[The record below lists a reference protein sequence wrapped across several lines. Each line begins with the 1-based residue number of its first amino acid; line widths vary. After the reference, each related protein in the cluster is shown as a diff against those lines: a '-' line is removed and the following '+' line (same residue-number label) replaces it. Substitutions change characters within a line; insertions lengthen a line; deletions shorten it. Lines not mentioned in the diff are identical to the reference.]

1 MLNPRTSS
9 LVALFVAVLA
19 AGSFGVGWARTSA
32 QEESLS
38 ELRALVEDELAKEGE
53 VEVPVT
59 EHLDESIAELRER
72 IARLEARRRSEGSV
86 GGDRRA
92 VVDAEAPEGS
102 EDGGPADAEQADSEV
117 GMGEAEELAA
127 LLGELLGPD
136 GQPVG
141 SPEDVERFWELLR
154 SEGVVDE
161 HIANLEAM
169 VEAYPGDAELR
180 MQLASAY
187 IAKLFTVPGGPEQG
201 RWGHKAEQQWKETLA
216 LEPDHWKAHQTLG
229 INYAYYPDVMNK
241 TGTAIESLEHA
252 KSVQAGLPAAPEHVS
267 TYVYLSSLY
276 KRQGNIDQARN
287 TLLEGLALHPG
298 NAELQAALDQLP

>member
-1 MLNPRTSS
+1 MLSARTP
-9 LVALFVAVLA
+9 LVVAIFVAVLA
-19 AGSFGVGWARTSA
+19 AGAFAVGWARTSA
-32 QEESLS
+32 QEESL
-38 ELRALVEDELAKEGE
+38 
-53 VEVPVT
+53 
-59 EHLDESIAELRER
+59 AELRQLVERELGRDRGAEGSETAHLDDGLAELRGR
-72 IARLEARRRSEGSV
+72 IAWLEAQGRGKGSV
-86 GGDRRA
+86 GGDRKA
-92 VVDAEAPEGS
+92 VLDAAAPGEAVDVGDSEEEAPAVAPG
-102 EDGGPADAEQADSEV
+102 
-117 GMGEAEELAA
+117 GEAEELAA

-141 SPEDVERFWELLR
+141 PPEDVERFWELLR

-241 TGTAIESLEHA
+241 TGAAIESLEHA

-276 KRQGNIDQARN
+276 KRQGDIDRARG

-298 NAELQAALDQLP
+298 NAELQAALDQLPQ